1 MKNIFL
7 AVLVF
12 LLSMTLI
19 SYSQNK
25 KMMDMKNKGDKEV
38 VTGKGKMNAVKEKV
52 DTTNVVVNTVCP
64 VSGEMLEDNDH
75 NFTYKGKT
83 YGVCCNKCLTK
94 IKKDP
99 EKYISKLTPDGKS
112 LIKNN

>member
-7 AVLVF
+7 VTLM
-12 LLSMTLI
+12 LLLTGTLI
-19 SYSQNK
+19 SYPQDK
-25 KMMDMKNKGDKEV
+25 KMMDMKNKGGKEIV
-38 VTGKGKMNAVKEKV
+38 KGQGEIEKEKV
-52 DTTNVVVNTVCP
+52 ILKNVVVNTVCP